1 MSIDQK
7 VQTLQ
12 IFKQFITAKSAN
24 DPVYAEIAEELGKI
38 GGLLNNRRLTLA
50 VFSQFSLLAEALS
63 NVFARHQTLSQ
74 FYQPIVRDLA
84 SSQTATAIT
93 SPTLTLKANPQ
104 VGQTEA
110 QYKLSANQSIVIGRD
125 LQYQN
130 DPTLVQIPMP
140 MYKKVSGRH
149 AEIQSVSNL
158 GSATTSW
165 QLCDL
170 DSRNGTYIN
179 GQKIKGC
186 QVLRSGD
193 RITLSYPSSSDKA
206 PEFIF
211 KNQATTSTPN
221 TSSTTLPEADLI
233 FLGIHPTQG
242 LSLSEKQLI
251 EQVSKAKTFG
261 FVIIADISGTT
272 PQQAQSIQTNLDNI
286 KSWARLQFPQLADN
300 LEVVS
305 LPIYPFYPNV
315 PFAPLT
321 PEVGQQF
328 SEFADPFIE
337 LAKSQGAELFEQR
350 IHQQLQIQIQRVEQI
365 ISNQENRLKNEIQK
379 SESSLNGRT
388 LKYWVDHTTNAKKQ
402 IEEARDDFFR
412 EARTQFYR
420 SRDDFSTDFIPNNLL
435 QKIDTFINSLEPV
448 VNRVNNS
455 VGIQLQP
462 ANHQDLHT
470 AMINFCQAELTQWG
484 DRQWEEISR
493 TFGGSGLEGLRR
505 KAYTQLNCL
514 PEFQLT
520 NTFGLRPAQC
530 NFVHHFKT
538 TFNEV
543 QPDISYNESS
553 GDAFGGI
560 AKIAMLTASTA
571 ITAVSMS
578 PFAIIQ
584 GVTAISA
591 LGSFIGNSLSRPQQQ
606 KLKLEQVCDSLRR
619 VSCNHYRNI
628 ARFLLSRVAQE
639 IANAI
644 DTEDRHFRKARELA
658 DEQIRGYFIETEN
671 VFKGYNA
678 RSEILARDRVAF
690 EQIKRFVM

>member
-1 MSIDQK
+1 M
-7 VQTLQ
+7 
-12 IFKQFITAKSAN
+12 
-24 DPVYAEIAEELGKI
+24 
-38 GGLLNNRRLTLA
+38 
-50 VFSQFSLLAEALS
+50 
-63 NVFARHQTLSQ
+63 
-74 FYQPIVRDLA
+74 
-84 SSQTATAIT
+84 
-93 SPTLTLKANPQ
+93 TLKANPQ

-165 QLCDL
+165 QICDL

>member
-165 QLCDL
+165 QICDL

>member
-1 MSIDQK
+1 MAIEQK

-165 QLCDL
+165 QICDL

>member
-1 MSIDQK
+1 MAIEQK

-63 NVFARHQTLSQ
+63 NVFTKHQTLSQ

-165 QLCDL
+165 QICDL

-379 SESSLNGRT
+379 SESSLNG
-388 LKYWVDHTTNAKKQ
+388 L
-402 IEEARDDFFR
+402 
-412 EARTQFYR
+412 
-420 SRDDFSTDFIPNNLL
+420 
-435 QKIDTFINSLEPV
+435 
-448 VNRVNNS
+448 
-455 VGIQLQP
+455 
-462 ANHQDLHT
+462 
-470 AMINFCQAELTQWG
+470 
-484 DRQWEEISR
+484 
-493 TFGGSGLEGLRR
+493 
-505 KAYTQLNCL
+505 
-514 PEFQLT
+514 
-520 NTFGLRPAQC
+520 
-530 NFVHHFKT
+530 
-538 TFNEV
+538 
-543 QPDISYNESS
+543 
-553 GDAFGGI
+553 
-560 AKIAMLTASTA
+560 
-571 ITAVSMS
+571 VS
-578 PFAIIQ
+578 
-584 GVTAISA
+584 
-591 LGSFIGNSLSRPQQQ
+591 
-606 KLKLEQVCDSLRR
+606 
-619 VSCNHYRNI
+619 
-628 ARFLLSRVAQE
+628 
-639 IANAI
+639 
-644 DTEDRHFRKARELA
+644 
-658 DEQIRGYFIETEN
+658 
-671 VFKGYNA
+671 
-678 RSEILARDRVAF
+678 
-690 EQIKRFVM
+690 